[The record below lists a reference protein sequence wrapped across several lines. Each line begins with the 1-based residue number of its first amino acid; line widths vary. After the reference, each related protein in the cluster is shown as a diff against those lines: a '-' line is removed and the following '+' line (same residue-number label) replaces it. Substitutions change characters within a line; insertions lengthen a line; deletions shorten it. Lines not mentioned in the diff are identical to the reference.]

1 VRKSPNKGIRNVKIW
16 ENMNLPKVNNHT
28 TKDLM
33 DSKGDEISVSELK
46 RMIIRTINEMK
57 EDVQKQ
63 VGEIREYE

>member
-57 EDVQKQ
+57 EDMQKQ